1 MNKNKIALFRSQL
14 ETVRSELLGVVEKSN
29 QFVKESETGQM
40 ADISDDAARTYS
52 RLLEGELG
60 EQEWKKLKRV
70 DLAILKIEQG
80 EYGVCAQCES
90 SIPEARL
97 EIIPYTEFCAQCQGE
112 MEKSNKA
119 ASINDP
125 NYFEEN

>member
-1 MNKNKIALFRSQL
+1 MNKNKIAQFRSQL
-14 ETVRSELLGVVEKSN
+14 EAVRDELLGVVEKSN

-60 EQEWKKLKRV
+60 EQEWQKLKQV
-70 DLAILKIEQG
+70 DLAIKKMEQG

-112 MEKSNKA
+112 MEKKNKA
-119 ASINDP
+119 TSINDL
-125 NYFEEN
+125 NSFEEN